1 MAIEDEKIN
10 SKMIIID
17 TDTYAGNFER
27 ELCAYVT
34 GIVRDCEV
42 GIEIAEKENVSELK
56 TIKKFKF

>member
-1 MAIEDEKIN
+1 
-10 SKMIIID
+10 MIIID